1 MSSRLNRRSFV
12 KKTSIAGA
20 GFWLAGGIA
29 PAQEKKS
36 ALEGLR
42 FAGVGVGGKGGSDI
56 DQAGTFGEVVGI
68 CDIDDNTLGKKGEK
82 FTKAKKFNDFR
93 KMLEEMGKDIDA
105 VVIGTP
111 DHTHA
116 PAAAMAMRMGK
127 HVYVQKPLTHTVK
140 EARVLRELA
149 VEKKV
154 CTQMGNQGT
163 AENGLREAVELVRAG
178 VIGQV
183 KEVHVWTN
191 RPIWPQSPKVTA
203 RPTGTTEI
211 PKHVHWDE
219 FIGPAPMR
227 PYAPGYHP
235 FAWRGWWDFGTG
247 ALGDMACHTAN
258 MAFMALKL
266 GYPTSVM
273 AECEK
278 INNETYPGWAKVA
291 LEFPAR
297 DTMAPVTLRWYE
309 GKLDGVLVHPPKEL
323 QAKILAK
330 GKDGKE
336 EKLVS
341 SGSILVG
348 DKGIIYSPNDYG
360 AAFRLYNLDGS
371 AMEKPKVDQVLPRNG
386 KGDSGMK
393 GEWVEAIRKNDPT
406 IAMSNFNY
414 AGMLTEAI
422 LLGNVGMKESG
433 KKLEWDGPNFKF
445 TNNSGANAHLHFEYR
460 KGYSL

>member
-1 MSSRLNRRSFV
+1 MSTRLNRRSFV

-82 FTKAKKFNDFR
+82 FTKAKKFHDFR

-116 PAAAMAMRMGK
+116 PAASMAMRMGK

-348 DKGIIYSPNDYG
+348 DKGLIYSPNDYG

-371 AMEKPKVDQVLPRNG
+371 TMEKPKVDQVLPRNG

>member
-1 MSSRLNRRSFV
+1 MSKKMNRRGFV
-12 KKTSIAGA
+12 KNSAIAGT

-29 PAQEKKS
+29 AAPAKAS

-56 DQAGTFGEVVGI
+56 DQAGQFGDVVAI
-68 CDIDDNTLGKKGEK
+68 CDVDDNTLGKKGEK
-82 FTKAKKFNDFR
+82 FTKAKKYNDFR
-93 KMLEEMGKDIDA
+93 KMLEEMGKDIDG
-105 VVIGTP
+105 VVISTP

-149 VEKKV
+149 REKKV

-163 AENGLREAVELVRAG
+163 AENGLREAVEIIRAG
-178 VIGQV
+178 AIGQV

-203 RPTGTTEI
+203 RPTGTHEI

-219 FIGPAPMR
+219 FIGPSPMR

-266 GYPTSVM
+266 GYPTSVITQ
-273 AECEK
+273 CEQV
-278 INNETYPGWAKVA
+278 NNETYPGWAHVILDFPSRDKMGPVA
-291 LEFPAR
+291 LN
-297 DTMAPVTLRWYE
+297 WYE
-309 GKLDGVLVHPPKEL
+309 GKKDGVLVHPPKGL
-323 QAKILAK
+323 QDKILGK
-330 GKDGKE
+330 DKDGKP
-336 EKLVS
+336 EKLVA

-348 DKGIIYSPNDYG
+348 EKGIIYSPNDYG
-360 AAFRLYNLDGS
+360 AAFKMFTLDGKP
-371 AMEKPKVDQVLPRNG
+371 MEKPKVDQVLPRNG
-386 KGDSGMK
+386 KGDTGMK
-393 GEWVEAIRKNDPT
+393 GEWVEAIRKNDPS
-406 IAMSNFNY
+406 IAMSNFDY
-414 AGMLTEAI
+414 AGMLTETI
-422 LLGNVGMKESG
+422 LLGNVGMKMAG
-433 KKLEWDGPNFKF
+433 KKLEWDGPAFRFK
-445 TNNSGANAHLHFEYR
+445 NDSSANQHLHFEYR
-460 KGYSL
+460 KGWSL

>member
-1 MSSRLNRRSFV
+1 MIRKPDRRSFV
-12 KKTSIAGA
+12 KQTSIAGA

-29 PAQEKKS
+29 GAQDKKS

-56 DQAGTFGEVVGI
+56 DQAGALGEVVGI

-82 FTKAKKFNDFR
+82 FTKAKKYNDFR

-163 AENGLREAVELVRAG
+163 AENGLREAVEIIRAG

-191 RPIWPQSPKVTA
+191 RPIWPQAPKVTT
-203 RPTGTTEI
+203 RPTGTHEC

-219 FIGPAPMR
+219 FIGPSQMR

-266 GYPTSVM
+266 GHPTSVLSN
-273 AECEK
+273 CEK
-278 INNETYPGWAKVA
+278 PMSKPIPVGQRLLCNSQRAIPWRLSPSTGTKVKLMA
-291 LEFPAR
+291 FLFILPRSFRLKFLLRIKMASKKSLLHPVPSSLAIRVSFIRPTIMVLPSEFITLMVRPWKNPRLIRFFPA
-297 DTMAPVTLRWYE
+297 MAR
-309 GKLDGVLVHPPKEL
+309 
-323 QAKILAK
+323 AM
-330 GKDGKE
+330 
-336 EKLVS
+336 
-341 SGSILVG
+341 
-348 DKGIIYSPNDYG
+348 
-360 AAFRLYNLDGS
+360 AA
-371 AMEKPKVDQVLPRNG
+371 
-386 KGDSGMK
+386 
-393 GEWVEAIRKNDPT
+393 
-406 IAMSNFNY
+406 
-414 AGMLTEAI
+414 
-422 LLGNVGMKESG
+422 
-433 KKLEWDGPNFKF
+433 
-445 TNNSGANAHLHFEYR
+445 
-460 KGYSL
+460 

>member
-1 MSSRLNRRSFV
+1 MIRKPDRRSFV
-12 KKTSIAGA
+12 KQTSIAGA

-29 PAQEKKS
+29 GAQEKKS

-56 DQAGTFGEVVGI
+56 DQAGALGEVVGI

-82 FTKAKKFNDFR
+82 FTKAKKYNDFR

-163 AENGLREAVELVRAG
+163 AENGLREAVEIVRAG

-191 RPIWPQSPKVTA
+191 RPIWPQAPKVTT
-203 RPTGTTEI
+203 RPTGTHEC

-219 FIGPAPMR
+219 FIGPSQMR

-235 FAWRGWWDFGTG
+235 FAWRGWVDFGPMSKPIPVGQRLLCNSQRAIPWRLLPSTG
-247 ALGDMACHTAN
+247 TKARKIMFLFILPKNFRLKFLLRIKMARKKSLLHPVPSSLVIRGS
-258 MAFMALKL
+258 FIP
-266 GYPTSVM
+266 PTIMVLPSESIILM
-273 AECEK
+273 DRPWK
-278 INNETYPGWAKVA
+278 NPR
-291 LEFPAR
+291 LLRFFPAMVR
-297 DTMAPVTLRWYE
+297 AMA
-309 GKLDGVLVHPPKEL
+309 
-323 QAKILAK
+323 A
-330 GKDGKE
+330 
-336 EKLVS
+336 
-341 SGSILVG
+341 
-348 DKGIIYSPNDYG
+348 
-360 AAFRLYNLDGS
+360 
-371 AMEKPKVDQVLPRNG
+371 
-386 KGDSGMK
+386 
-393 GEWVEAIRKNDPT
+393 
-406 IAMSNFNY
+406 
-414 AGMLTEAI
+414 
-422 LLGNVGMKESG
+422 
-433 KKLEWDGPNFKF
+433 
-445 TNNSGANAHLHFEYR
+445 
-460 KGYSL
+460 